1 MLSLHGHLTPPI
13 VQKNETQVTSHNPPL
28 PCVTDQRTLESL
40 CHTLRESPRL
50 ALDTEFVGED
60 TFIPRL
66 ELIQVA
72 TATTAAVIDFPAVQ
86 ASGSLDVFWELI
98 CDAKIDKVVHAG
110 RQDLDL
116 FTIHA
121 GRVPKPF
128 FDTQIAA
135 AMVGYGAQV
144 AYANLVQRLHGTK
157 LAKAHTFT
165 NWSARP
171 LSEDQIAYALEDVKF
186 LLSIHTY
193 LRNRLSTLG
202 RLEWVSEEFA
212 RLEMA
217 IGEKGREPQDR
228 YQRIRGWDTLKPK
241 GAAVLRELAVWRE
254 TEARRRN
261 VPRGR
266 VMRDEVL
273 LQLARHP
280 PKSVN
285 DLRGL
290 RGIHS
295 SEVDRHGG
303 QILASITS
311 ALALPTSEWPAI
323 PSERKPDP
331 ESTGIV
337 ELLQAVLKA
346 RAAEEGIAPTILATS
361 ADLQTLVDAKN
372 RTDLDVPILRGWRRQ
387 LAGELLLQ
395 VLEGAVTIAV
405 DRTSGALRMTQG
417 QPSFADPQE
426 TSRILPA

>member
-1 MLSLHGHLTPPI
+1 MSNLLDHRTPPTAP
-13 VQKNETQVTSHNPPL
+13 QNETHVIPNPP
-28 PCVTDQRTLESL
+28 PPYVTDQHALESL
-40 CHTLRESPRL
+40 CRTLRQSPRL

-86 ASGSLDVFWELI
+86 AAGSLDVFWELI
-98 CDAKIDKVVHAG
+98 CDAKIEKIVHAG

-116 FTIHA
+116 FAIHA
-121 GRVPKPF
+121 GQIPKPF

-171 LSEDQIAYALEDVKF
+171 LSDDQIAYALEDVEF
-186 LLSIHTY
+186 LLSIHTH
-193 LRNRLSTLG
+193 LQDRLNTLG
-202 RLEWVSEEFA
+202 RSEWVSEEFA
-212 RLEMA
+212 RLETA
-217 IGEKGREPQDR
+217 VGEKSREPQER

-241 GAAVLRELAVWRE
+241 GAAVLRELAAWRE
-254 TEARRRN
+254 AEARRRN

-273 LQLARHP
+273 IQLARHP

-285 DLRGL
+285 DLRSL
-290 RGIHS
+290 RGVHS

-303 QILASITS
+303 QLLATITS
-311 ALALPTSEWPAI
+311 ALALPPSAWPEV

-346 RAAEEGIAPTILATS
+346 RAAEEGIAPTMLATS
-361 ADLQTLVDAKN
+361 ADLQLLVETKQN
-372 RTDLDVPILRGWRRQ
+372 RTTLTVPILHGWRRQ
-387 LAGELLLQ
+387 LVGELLLQ
-395 VLEGAVTIAV
+395 VLDGAVSLRV
-405 DRTSGALRMTQG
+405 DRTSGALRMTSG
-417 QPSFADPQE
+417 H
-426 TSRILPA
+426 L

>member
-1 MLSLHGHLTPPI
+1 MSNLHAHQMPPTVRLNEIPVTPKPP
-13 VQKNETQVTSHNPPL
+13 TQY
-28 PCVTDQRTLESL
+28 VTDHRALESL
-40 CHTLRESPRL
+40 CHTLRQSPRL

-72 TATTAAVIDFPAVQ
+72 TADTAAVIDFPAVH

-98 CDAKIDKVVHAG
+98 CDTKVEKILHAG

-116 FTIHA
+116 FATHA
-121 GRVPKPF
+121 GQIPKPF

-144 AYANLVQRLHGTK
+144 AYSNLVQRLHGTK

-171 LSEDQIAYALEDVKF
+171 LSDDQIAYALEDVEF
-186 LLSIHTY
+186 LLSIHTH
-193 LRNRLSTLG
+193 LLDRLSTLG
-202 RLEWVSEEFA
+202 RSEWISEEFA
-212 RLEMA
+212 RLETA
-217 IGEKGREPQDR
+217 VGEKSREPQER
-228 YQRIRGWDTLKPK
+228 YQRIRGWETLKPK
-241 GAAVLRELAVWRE
+241 GAAVLRELAAWRE

-290 RGIHS
+290 RGVHS
-295 SEVDRHGG
+295 SEIDRHGG
-303 QILASITS
+303 QLLASITS
-311 ALALPTSEWPAI
+311 ALALPPSAWPEV

-346 RAAEEGIAPTILATS
+346 RAAEEGIASTMIATS
-361 ADLQTLVDAKN
+361 ADLQMLAEHKQN
-372 RTDLDVPILRGWRRQ
+372 RATLDVPILRGWRRQ
-387 LAGELLLQ
+387 LAGDLLLQ
-395 VLEGAVTIAV
+395 VLDGAVTISV
-405 DRTSGALRMTQG
+405 DKTSGALRM
-417 QPSFADPQE
+417 S
-426 TSRILPA
+426 

>member
-1 MLSLHGHLTPPI
+1 MTP
-13 VQKNETQVTSHNPPL
+13 NL
-28 PCVTDQRTLESL
+28 PTPYVTDQSALELL
-40 CHTLRESPRL
+40 CHTLRQSSRL

-86 ASGSLDVFWELI
+86 ANGSLDVFWELI
-98 CDAKIDKVVHAG
+98 CDAKIEKVFHAG

-116 FTIHA
+116 FALHA
-121 GRVPKPF
+121 GQIPKPF

-171 LSEDQIAYALEDVKF
+171 LSDDQISYALEDVEF
-186 LLSIHTY
+186 LLSIHTH
-193 LRNRLSTLG
+193 LQDRLKTLG
-202 RLEWVSEEFA
+202 RSEWVNEEFA
-212 RLEMA
+212 RLESVV
-217 IGEKGREPQDR
+217 GEKSREPQER

-254 TEARRRN
+254 AEARRRN

-290 RGIHS
+290 RGVHS

-303 QILASITS
+303 QLLAAITS
-311 ALALPTSEWPAI
+311 ALALPPSAWPEV
-323 PSERKPDP
+323 PPERKPDP

-346 RAAEEGIAPTILATS
+346 RAAEEGIAPTMLATS
-361 ADLQTLVDAKN
+361 ADLQTLVEAKQN
-372 RTDLDVPILRGWRRQ
+372 RTALSISILHGWRRQ
-387 LAGELLLQ
+387 LAGDLLLQ
-395 VLEGAVTIAV
+395 VLDGTVTVSV
-405 DRTSGALRMTQG
+405 DRMSGALRMTPG
-417 QPSFADPQE
+417 S
-426 TSRILPA
+426 TSKVG